1 MTQSIQPPSTEV
13 IDTAEKFAFQAG
25 SATRSA
31 LPGDSNTTRTRPAVR
46 PGTPQWT
53 SLLERIAEGAADRE
67 RTRTPPHDVIGW
79 LREAGVGRLRL
90 PVEDGGAGLSV
101 PELFAALIDLAEA
114 DSSVPHILR
123 THFWFT
129 EQHLQSRHDP
139 AFRARLKLATDD
151 KFVGNGFSEQSKQP
165 VGLFFDTAFTVEGD
179 GYRLNGKKYYS
190 TGSIYSDYTQI
201 WAAAPGGRI
210 AGAVIPV
217 DREGV
222 SILDDWDGFGQ
233 RLTGTGTTLLDNVRV
248 EADEFFDLGEPEG
261 EPVPGYQGAFLQ
273 LFLQAVTAGIL
284 RSVRNDAVALLQR
297 RARNYSHGGAHG
309 PTQDRQVLQV
319 VGEISADVFAAE
331 AIVLRAAEAIQN
343 AVDSVVDGVPT
354 AEAAGAAQL
363 AAAQAKVAI
372 DRFSSTTAA
381 KLFDVGGTSATQ
393 SVHNLDRHWRNIRTI
408 STHNPTFLK
417 ASAVGDHLV
426 SGVGFPAN
434 AYF

>member
-1 MTQSIQPPSTEV
+1 MTVT
-13 IDTAEKFAFQAG
+13 TN
-25 SATRSA
+25 ATK
-31 LPGDSNTTRTRPAVR
+31 PVVR
-46 PGTPQWT
+46 PGTPAWT
-53 SLLERIAEGAADRE
+53 TLLARIAEGASERE
-67 RTRTPPHDVIGW
+67 RDRTAPHEVIGW
-79 LREAGVGRLRL
+79 LKEAGIGRLRI
-90 PVEDGGAGLSV
+90 PVEDGGAGLTI

-114 DSSVPHILR
+114 DSAVPHILR

-129 EQHLQSRHDP
+129 EQHLQSADDP
-139 AFRARLKLATDD
+139 AFRARLAIALADRL
-151 KFVGNGFSEQSKQP
+151 VGNGFSEQSRKP
-165 VGLFFDTAFTVEGD
+165 VGLHFDTAFTPDGD
-179 GYRLNGKKYYS
+179 GYRLNGTKYYS

-233 RLTGTGTTLLDNVRV
+233 RLTGTGTTHLENVRV
-248 EADEFFDLGEPEG
+248 EADEFFDLGEPDG

-297 RARNYSHGGAHG
+297 RARNYSHAGSPQSA
-309 PTQDRQVLQV
+309 TADRQVLQA

-331 AIVLRAAEAIQN
+331 AIVLRAAGAIQ
-343 AVDSVVDGVPT
+343 AAADSVVDGVPT
-354 AEAAGAAQL
+354 AEAADAAQL

-372 DRFSSTTAA
+372 DRFSYATAA

-393 SVHNLDRHWRNIRTI
+393 AVHNLDRHWRNVRTI

-417 ASAVGDHLV
+417 AAAVGDHLV
-426 SGVGFPAN
+426 NGTGFPAN

>member
-1 MTQSIQPPSTEV
+1 MTTTK
-13 IDTAEKFAFQAG
+13 TAA
-25 SATRSA
+25 
-31 LPGDSNTTRTRPAVR
+31 RPVVR
-46 PGTPQWT
+46 PGTPEWT
-53 SLLERIAEGAADRE
+53 SLLERISEGASERE
-67 RTRTPPHDVIGW
+67 RTLTAPHDVIGW

-90 PVEDGGAGLSV
+90 PVEDGGGGLSV

-114 DSSVPHILR
+114 DSNVPHILR

-129 EQHLQSRHDP
+129 EQHLQSSHDP
-139 AFRARLKLATDD
+139 AFKARLQLALDD
-151 KFVGNGFSEQSKQP
+151 KFVGNGFSEQSKNP
-165 VGLFFDTAFTVEGD
+165 VGLYFDTAFTVDGD
-179 GYRLNGKKYYS
+179 GYRLNGTKYYS
-190 TGSIYSDYTQI
+190 TGSIYADYTQI

-233 RLTGTGTTLLDNVRV
+233 RLTGTGTTVLDNVRV
-248 EADEFFDLGEPEG
+248 EPEEFFDLGEPDG
-261 EPVPGYQGAFLQ
+261 DPVPGYQGAFLQ

-284 RSVRNDAVALLQR
+284 RSVRNDAVALLKR
-297 RARNYSHGGAHG
+297 RARNYSHGGAPG
-309 PTQDRQVLQV
+309 PAQDRQVLQV

-331 AIVLRAAEAIQN
+331 AIVLKAAEAIQA

-354 AEAAGAAQL
+354 AEAADAAQL
-363 AAAQAKVAI
+363 AAAQAKIAI
-372 DRFSSTTAA
+372 DRFSYATAA
-381 KLFDVGGTSATQ
+381 RLFDVGGTSATQ
-393 SVHNLDRHWRNIRTI
+393 AAHNLDRHWRNVRTI

-426 SGVGFPAN
+426 NGAGFPAN

>member
-1 MTQSIQPPSTEV
+1 MTITTSAA
-13 IDTAEKFAFQAG
+13 TAV
-25 SATRSA
+25 
-31 LPGDSNTTRTRPAVR
+31 VR
-46 PGTPQWT
+46 PGTPEWAA
-53 SLLERIAEGAADRE
+53 LLERIAAGAAERE
-67 RTRTPPHDVIGW
+67 HERVAPHEIIGW
-79 LREAGVGRLRL
+79 LKEAGVGRLRI
-90 PVEDGGAGLSV
+90 PVADGGAGLSV

-123 THFWFT
+123 THFWFV
-129 EQHLQSRHDP
+129 EQHLQAGDDP
-139 AFRARLKLATDD
+139 AFRERLALAVDGKL
-151 KFVGNGFSEQSKQP
+151 VGNGFSEQSRKP
-165 VGLFFDTAFTVEGD
+165 VGLYFDTAFTPEGD
-179 GYRLNGKKYYS
+179 GYRLNGTKYYS

-217 DREGV
+217 DRAGV

-233 RLTGTGTTLLDNVRV
+233 RLTGTGTTHLDNVRV
-248 EADEFFDLGEPEG
+248 EADEFFDLGEPDPA
-261 EPVPGYQGAFLQ
+261 EPAPGYQGAFLQ

-284 RSVRNDAVALLQR
+284 RSVRNDAVALLKR
-297 RARNYSHGGAHG
+297 RARNYSHAGAPQG

-331 AIVLRAAEAIQN
+331 AIVLKAAEAIQA

-354 AEAAGAAQL
+354 AEAADAAQL

-372 DRFSSTTAA
+372 DRFSYATAA
-381 KLFDVGGTSATQ
+381 RLFDVGGTSSTQ
-393 SVHNLDRHWRNIRTI
+393 SVHNLDRHWRNVRTI

-426 SGVGFPAN
+426 NGVGFPAN